1 MPDLAAAR
9 VHAFADDALADHD
22 AVGLTRLL
30 AAGRVSAAE
39 LVDAAIARTQAL
51 DPRLAAVA
59 AERYDRARSEGRAPA
74 GGFFSGIPT
83 FVKDNSDLEGLP
95 TQQGTA
101 AYAGRPRTRHGDFA
115 RMLTALGVVP
125 LGKTR
130 LSEFGFSA
138 SAEFLDEPP
147 VRNPWSPEHTSGA
160 SSAGSAAL
168 VAAGAVPLAHANDG
182 GGSIRIPAA
191 CCGLVGL
198 KPTRDRIVS
207 DALTR
212 QMPVRIV
219 ADGVVTRSVR
229 DSAAF
234 LREAEKVYRTLS
246 LPPVGDIT
254 RAGRRRL
261 RIALITES
269 IGGRTVDAETA
280 SAVTRVAGELE
291 EAGHHVEP
299 VAPPVPESFAD
310 DFLLYWATLALHLT
324 RTGRLTLDR
333 SFDRRRTDNLTQGLA
348 RHALRNAWR
357 LPGAMRRLRAT
368 SRTSATSFA
377 DHDVV
382 LSPTVGHLT
391 PRLGHLHPGQEY
403 DVIIDRLLD
412 WVCFTPWQNA
422 TGDPAISLPAGL
434 SSQGLPIGVMLA
446 APHGRDARLLELAYE
461 VEERLPFPV
470 ITR

>member
-1 MPDLAAAR
+1 MPDAAAAR

-30 AAGRVSAAE
+30 ASGRVSAAE
-39 LVDAAIARTQAL
+39 LVDAALERTQAL

-59 AERYDRARSEGRAPA
+59 AERYDRARAEGRAPA

-83 FVKDNSDLEGLP
+83 FVKDNSDLEGLA
-95 TQQGTA
+95 TQQGTR
-101 AYAGRPRTRHGDFA
+101 AYAGRPRAQHGDFA
-115 RMLTALGVVP
+115 RMFTALGVVP

-138 SAEFLDEPP
+138 SAEFVDEPP

-246 LPPVGDIT
+246 LPPVGDIS

-261 RIALITES
+261 RIALVTES

-280 SAVTRVAGELE
+280 TALTRVAGELE
-291 EAGHHVEP
+291 AAGHHVEP
-299 VAPPVPESFAD
+299 VAPPVPESFVD

-324 RTGRLTLDR
+324 GTGRMTLDR
-333 SFDRRRTDNLTQGLA
+333 SFDRRRTDNLTRGLA

-357 LPGAMRRLRAT
+357 LPGAMRRLRGT
-368 SRTSATSFA
+368 TRTSEALFA

-422 TGDPAISLPAGL
+422 TGEPAISLPAGL

-446 APHGRDARLLELAYE
+446 APQGRDGRLLELAFE

>member
-1 MPDLAAAR
+1 MPDAAAAR

-30 AAGRVSAAE
+30 ASGRVSAAE

-59 AERYDRARSEGRAPA
+59 VERYDRARAEGRSPA

-83 FVKDNSDLEGLP
+83 FVKDNSDLEGLA
-95 TQQGTA
+95 TQQGTR
-101 AYAGRPRTRHGDFA
+101 AYAGRPRTQHGDFA

-138 SAEFLDEPP
+138 SAEFVDEPP

-168 VAAGAVPLAHANDG
+168 VAAGAVPMAHANDG

-198 KPTRDRIVS
+198 KPTRDRVVS

-261 RIALITES
+261 RIALVSES

-280 SAVTRVAGELE
+280 AALTRVAGELE

-324 RTGRLTLDR
+324 RTGRFTLDR

-357 LPGAMRRLRAT
+357 LPGAMRRLRGT
-368 SRTSATSFA
+368 TRISETLFA

-403 DVIIDRLLD
+403 DVIIERLLD

-422 TGDPAISLPAGL
+422 TGEPAISLPAGL
-434 SSQGLPIGVMLA
+434 SAQGLPIGVMLA
-446 APHGRDARLLELAYE
+446 APQGRDARLLELAYE

-470 ITR
+470 ISG